1 MKGKRMTEYKVLT
14 EQDAP
19 IRGNFSPERLEKLLN
34 EHAAEGWRLVSS
46 YQTQS
51 VWKTFKADIIL
62 ILERTN

>member
-1 MKGKRMTEYKVLT
+1 MCELRRKHPGGG
-14 EQDAP
+14 
-19 IRGNFSPERLEKLLN
+19 GNFSPERLEKLLN
-34 EHAAEGWRLVSS
+34 EQAAEGWRLVSS